1 MSPERNRGDQRYS
14 WFPYRLPNGEEILV
28 YKDKD
33 GVLFTDHG
41 GPTRPVQDVIREFLS
56 GLSRDPPPPTVDES
70 GSKRPEE
77 DQQGATPNPAPSP
90 AQYTKEYQQVSES
103 SITAASSFSL
113 PQPTSLLKLKEL
125 LDTTAVD
132 KSCITSV
139 SPSLLQSLLSG
150 VPDPL
155 ALKLGMAL
163 ISSSFVSS
171 LVPTGLFIKY
181 FVRVDKEGF
190 FHTYP
195 DRGGPFKTLEKAQE
209 AIDSHHVVQREMM
222 CMDGL
227 SDEERAVRNTLYWYH
242 DGTRKH
248 SAEAF
253 ASCTT
258 RCTTREL
265 LKALI
270 DMHNE
275 DNDLLGDHAYELKG
289 IVGHNSCFDGKDCIY
304 RSYSHFN
311 LTMKTKGADHNN
323 DLYFAEVTCMS
334 GDYEAY
340 VLTCICIVKPDH
352 NGECAVCEDKKD
364 DIKHP
369 NDDVYNRGRRN
380 KFHVIRSRR
389 RSHALGVDLFEK
401 LFAVR
406 EEAWLIEEEA
416 RVRRMIKEGKDARS
430 SKLEVDRGEGMIKE
444 GKEARRNLEVD
455 KILKLASRKLRVDNI
470 LKEDN
475 RGDVMIKEGK
485 EARRSKLEVD
495 NRRGD
500 HAKRDKYVVPARRKS
515 VERDLSRV
523 CI

>member
-1 MSPERNRGDQRYS
+1 MTVCPFFY
-14 WFPYRLPNGEEILV
+14 FRL
-28 YKDKD
+28 
-33 GVLFTDHG
+33 
-41 GPTRPVQDVIREFLS
+41 
-56 GLSRDPPPPTVDES
+56 
-70 GSKRPEE
+70 
-77 DQQGATPNPAPSP
+77 
-90 AQYTKEYQQVSES
+90 
-103 SITAASSFSL
+103 
-113 PQPTSLLKLKEL
+113 LKEL

-195 DRGGPFKTLEKAQE
+195 DCGGPFKTLEKAQE

-265 LKALI
+265 LKALL

-275 DNDLLGDHAYELKG
+275 DNDLLGDRAYEVEG

-311 LTMKTKGADHNN
+311 LTMKTKGADPNN

-352 NGECAVCEDKKD
+352 NGECAVCEDKMD

-406 EEAWLIEEEA
+406 EEAWLIEEEV

-430 SKLEVDRGEGMIKE
+430 SKLEVDRGDGRIKE

-455 KILKLASRKLRVDNI
+455 NILKLASRKLRGHNIPKEARRSELEVDS
-470 LKEDN
+470 
-475 RGDVMIKEGK
+475 RGDVMIKEGN

-500 HAKRDKYVVPARRKS
+500 HAKRDKYVVPARRIS
-515 VERDLSRV
+515 
-523 CI
+523 

>member
-1 MSPERNRGDQRYS
+1 MAPRRRRDKPQRSSPPPPPPMPPGRCRRDSPPRVPPERSRGDRRDQRYS
-14 WFPYRLPNGEEILV
+14 WFSYPLPNGEEILV
-28 YKDKD
+28 YKDKY
-33 GVLFTDHG
+33 GFLFTDHG
-41 GPTRPVQDVIREFLS
+41 GPTRPVEDVIREFRS
-56 GLSRDPPPPTVDES
+56 DHSRDPPPPTVDES
-70 GSKRPEE
+70 DSKRPEE
-77 DQQGATPNPAPSP
+77 DQQKATPSPGPSP
-90 AQYTKEYQQVSES
+90 AQYTKEYQQAATPDPAPSPAQYIQEALPAPQQTPTPNPGPSPAQFWAGLLDKAFAEHKLEMAQRRKELLEATKLEESSITNASSSSSSLSQSPLSKELLDTTKVSES
-103 SITAASSFSL
+103 SITDASSFSP
-113 PQPTSLLKLKEL
+113 PQPTSSKELLDTTKVSESAITDASSSSLSLAQPTSLLKEL

-132 KSCITSV
+132 KSCISSV

-181 FVRVDKEGF
+181 FVRVDKKGF

-227 SDEERAVRNTLYWYH
+227 SEEERAVRNTLYWYH

-275 DNDLLGDHAYELKG
+275 DNDLLGDRAYEVKG

-311 LTMKTKGADHNN
+311 LTMKTKGADPNN

-352 NGECAVCEDKKD
+352 N
-364 DIKHP
+364 
-369 NDDVYNRGRRN
+369 
-380 KFHVIRSRR
+380 VIRR
-389 RSHALGVDLFEK
+389 A
-401 LFAVR
+401 
-406 EEAWLIEEEA
+406 
-416 RVRRMIKEGKDARS
+416 
-430 SKLEVDRGEGMIKE
+430 
-444 GKEARRNLEVD
+444 
-455 KILKLASRKLRVDNI
+455 
-470 LKEDN
+470 
-475 RGDVMIKEGK
+475 
-485 EARRSKLEVD
+485 
-495 NRRGD
+495 
-500 HAKRDKYVVPARRKS
+500 
-515 VERDLSRV
+515 
-523 CI
+523 